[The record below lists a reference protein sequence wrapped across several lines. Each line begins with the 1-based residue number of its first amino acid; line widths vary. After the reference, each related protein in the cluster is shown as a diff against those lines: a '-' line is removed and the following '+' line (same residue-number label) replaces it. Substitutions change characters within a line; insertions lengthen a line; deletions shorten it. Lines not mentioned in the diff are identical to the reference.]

1 MSDSI
6 DFTSLFRLDGR
17 KVVVVGGGSG
27 LGRAA
32 SIALAQYGA
41 NLVVADV
48 NVDGL
53 KDTIAA
59 IEGQGYS
66 AESAEVDVT
75 DTESVVALAAAHPDT
90 EVLVAT
96 PGINVRKHV
105 LNTTDD
111 EFDRVIDVSLKG
123 TYRLA
128 KAFGPGLVA
137 RGKGSIINFSSF
149 RALVVEPGQGLY
161 AAAKGGVL
169 QLTKVLAAELGPSGV
184 RVNAVAP
191 GPFETPLTAADQV
204 RSRLVR
210 RLRGQ
215 DRVEAL
221 GHARRNRRRDSV
233 PGIGCVHIRDR
244 HPAVGRRRMDR
255 RRRPLR
261 PEGLTHDGAARS
273 VDRVDVSAYQSL
285 RQRPVTR
292 AERYALGKSLRK
304 RAHPDQRRLDDLWLH
319 GPLGSSGPGAMHIR
333 PALRRPDRSRPRRDG
348 RRRRPR
354 HAARRAGGLTRRA
367 G

>member
-41 NLVVADV
+41 NLVVADL
-48 NVDGL
+48 NVEGL

-66 AESAEVDVT
+66 AESAVVDVT

-96 PGINVRKHV
+96 PGINVRKQV
-105 LNTTDD
+105 LDTTDD

-149 RALVVEPGQGLY
+149 RALVVEPGQGMY

-184 RVNAVAP
+184 RVNAIAP
-191 GPFETPLTAADQV
+191 GPFETPLTH
-204 RSRLVR
+204 RSSPIPT
-210 RLRGQ
+210 GY
-215 DRVEAL
+215 
-221 GHARRNRRRDSV
+221 
-233 PGIGCVHIRDR
+233 
-244 HPAVGRRRMDR
+244 
-255 RRRPLR
+255 
-261 PEGLTHDGAARS
+261 
-273 VDRVDVSAYQSL
+273 SAYGDKTDLKRLATPNEIVGAILFLASDASTF
-285 RQRPVTR
+285 VTGILQLV
-292 AERYALGKSLRK
+292 ERGWTAV
-304 RAHPDQRRLDDLWLH
+304 
-319 GPLGSSGPGAMHIR
+319 
-333 PALRRPDRSRPRRDG
+333 DG
-348 RRRRPR
+348 RFIPKV
-354 HAARRAGGLTRRA
+354 
-367 G
+367 

>member
-6 DFTSLFRLDGR
+6 DYTSLFRLDGR

-41 NLVVADV
+41 NVVVADV

-53 KDTIAA
+53 KDTVAE
-59 IEGQGYS
+59 IEAQGYG

-75 DTESVVALAAAHPDT
+75 DSESVVALAAAHPDT

-96 PGINVRKHV
+96 PGINVRKQL

-128 KAFGPGLVA
+128 KAFGPGLIA

-191 GPFETPLTAADQV
+191 GPFETPLTEQIKADT
-204 RSRLVR
+204 RLVR

-221 GHARRNRRRDSV
+221 GHARRDRRRGPV
-233 PGIGCVHIRDR
+233 PGIGRIHIRDR
-244 HPAVGRRRMDR
+244 HPAVGRGRMDR

-261 PEGLTHDGAARS
+261 TEGLTDDGQ
-273 VDRVDVSAYQSL
+273 QSS
-285 RQRPVTR
+285 
-292 AERYALGKSLRK
+292 E
-304 RAHPDQRRLDDLWLH
+304 
-319 GPLGSSGPGAMHIR
+319 
-333 PALRRPDRSRPRRDG
+333 
-348 RRRRPR
+348 
-354 HAARRAGGLTRRA
+354 
-367 G
+367 

>member
-1 MSDSI
+1 M
-6 DFTSLFRLDGR
+6 FRLDGR

-32 SIALAQYGA
+32 SIALSQYGA
-41 NLVVADV
+41 NVVVADV

-53 KDTIAA
+53 KDTVAE
-59 IEGQGYS
+59 IEAHGYS

-75 DTESVVALAAAHPDT
+75 DSESVVALAAAHPDT

-96 PGINVRKHV
+96 PGINVRKQV

-191 GPFETPLTAADQV
+191 GTVRDTSDGADQV

-215 DRVEAL
+215 DRAEAL
-221 GHARRNRRRDSV
+221 GQAATRSS
-233 PGIGCVHIRDR
+233 
-244 HPAVGRRRMDR
+244 
-255 RRRPLR
+255 
-261 PEGLTHDGAARS
+261 ARS
-273 VDRVDVSAYQSL
+273 CSSHR
-285 RQRPVTR
+285 T
-292 AERYALGKSLRK
+292 
-304 RAHPDQRRLDDLWLH
+304 HPPSSPAPCSWSTAD
-319 GPLGSSGPGAMHIR
+319 GPPSTVASSR
-333 PALRRPDRSRPRRDG
+333 RSRS
-348 RRRRPR
+348 
-354 HAARRAGGLTRRA
+354 
-367 G
+367 

>member
-41 NLVVADV
+41 NLVVADL
-48 NVDGL
+48 NVEGL

-96 PGINVRKHV
+96 PGINVRKQV
-105 LNTTDD
+105 LDTTDD

-191 GPFETPLTAADQV
+191 GPFETPLTRADQV

-221 GHARRNRRRDSV
+221 GHTRRDRRRDSV
-233 PGIGCVHIRDR
+233 PGIGRIHVRDR
-244 HPAVGRRRMDR
+244 YPAVGRRRMDR

-261 PEGLTHDGAARS
+261 PKGLTHDCAA
-273 VDRVDVSAYQSL
+273 
-285 RQRPVTR
+285 
-292 AERYALGKSLRK
+292 G
-304 RAHPDQRRLDDLWLH
+304 RLD
-319 GPLGSSGPGAMHIR
+319 
-333 PALRRPDRSRPRRDG
+333 PRRE
-348 RRRRPR
+348 
-354 HAARRAGGLTRRA
+354 T
-367 G
+367 

>member
-1 MSDSI
+1 MSDST
-6 DFTSLFRLDGR
+6 DYTSLFRLDGR

-41 NLVVADV
+41 NVVVADV

-53 KDTIAA
+53 KDTVAE
-59 IEGQGYS
+59 IEAQGYS

-75 DTESVVALAAAHPDT
+75 DSESVVALAAAHPDT

-96 PGINVRKHV
+96 PGINVRKQL

-169 QLTKVLAAELGPSGV
+169 QLTKVLAAELGSVGCAGERRSTRPV
-184 RVNAVAP
+184 RD
-191 GPFETPLTAADQV
+191 TSDRADQV

-221 GHARRNRRRDSV
+221 GQAGRDRRRDPV
-233 PGIGCVHIRDR
+233 PGIGRIHIRDR

-255 RRRPLR
+255 HRRPLR
-261 PEGLTHDGAARS
+261 PEGLVRDGAAG
-273 VDRVDVSAYQSL
+273 Q
-285 RQRPVTR
+285 
-292 AERYALGKSLRK
+292 
-304 RAHPDQRRLDDLWLH
+304 RAHR
-319 GPLGSSGPGAMHIR
+319 
-333 PALRRPDRSRPRRDG
+333 
-348 RRRRPR
+348 
-354 HAARRAGGLTRRA
+354 AR
-367 G
+367 

>member
-32 SIALAQYGA
+32 SVALAQYGA

-191 GPFETPLTAADQV
+191 GPFETPLTEQIKSDPDWYGAYADKTALKRWATPDEIVGAILFLASDASTFVTGTLQ
-204 RSRLVR
+204 LVE
-210 RLRGQ
+210 G
-215 DRVEAL
+215 
-221 GHARRNRRRDSV
+221 GWT
-233 PGIGCVHIRDR
+233 
-244 HPAVGRRRMDR
+244 AV
-255 RRRPLR
+255 
-261 PEGLTHDGAARS
+261 
-273 VDRVDVSAYQSL
+273 
-285 RQRPVTR
+285 
-292 AERYALGKSLRK
+292 
-304 RAHPDQRRLDDLWLH
+304 
-319 GPLGSSGPGAMHIR
+319 
-333 PALRRPDRSRPRRDG
+333 DG
-348 RRRRPR
+348 RFVPKV
-354 HAARRAGGLTRRA
+354 
-367 G
+367 

>member
-1 MSDSI
+1 VSDSI
-6 DFTSLFRLDGR
+6 DYTSLFRLDGR

-41 NLVVADV
+41 NLVVTDV

-53 KDTIAA
+53 KDTVAA
-59 IEGQGYS
+59 HGYEP
-66 AESAEVDVT
+66 ESVEVDVT
-75 DTESVVALAAAHPDT
+75 DSESVVALAAAHPDT

-96 PGINVRKHV
+96 PGINVRKQL

-169 QLTKVLAAELGPSGV
+169 QLTKALAAELGPSGV

-191 GPFETPLTAADQV
+191 GPFETPLTQQIKSDPDWYGAYADKTALKRWATPDEIVGAVLFLASDASTFVTGTLQ
-204 RSRLVR
+204 LVE
-210 RLRGQ
+210 G
-215 DRVEAL
+215 
-221 GHARRNRRRDSV
+221 GWT
-233 PGIGCVHIRDR
+233 
-244 HPAVGRRRMDR
+244 AV
-255 RRRPLR
+255 
-261 PEGLTHDGAARS
+261 
-273 VDRVDVSAYQSL
+273 
-285 RQRPVTR
+285 
-292 AERYALGKSLRK
+292 
-304 RAHPDQRRLDDLWLH
+304 
-319 GPLGSSGPGAMHIR
+319 
-333 PALRRPDRSRPRRDG
+333 DG
-348 RRRRPR
+348 RFAPKV
-354 HAARRAGGLTRRA
+354 
-367 G
+367 

>member
-1 MSDSI
+1 MHSTKPAQTAVTQSRFTPTDPDPTVPDVRRTKNMSDSI
-6 DFTSLFRLDGR
+6 DHTSLFRLDGR

-48 NVDGL
+48 NVEGL
-53 KDTIAA
+53 KDTVAE
-59 IEGQGYS
+59 IEAQGYS

-75 DTESVVALAAAHPDT
+75 DTESIDALAGAHPDT

-96 PGINVRKHV
+96 PGINVRKQV

-111 EFDRVIDVSLKG
+111 EFDRVIDVGLKG

-184 RVNAVAP
+184 RVNAIAP
-191 GPFETPLTAADQV
+191 GPFETPLTQQIKSDPQWY
-204 RSRLVR
+204 
-210 RLRGQ
+210 
-215 DRVEAL
+215 
-221 GHARRNRRRDSV
+221 
-233 PGIGCVHIRDR
+233 
-244 HPAVGRRRMDR
+244 
-255 RRRPLR
+255 
-261 PEGLTHDGAARS
+261 
-273 VDRVDVSAYQSL
+273 SAYADKTALKRWATPDEIVGAVLFLASDASTY
-285 RQRPVTR
+285 VTGTLQLVEGGWT
-292 AERYALGKSLRK
+292 AV
-304 RAHPDQRRLDDLWLH
+304 
-319 GPLGSSGPGAMHIR
+319 
-333 PALRRPDRSRPRRDG
+333 DG
-348 RRRRPR
+348 RFVPKV
-354 HAARRAGGLTRRA
+354 
-367 G
+367 

>member
-1 MSDSI
+1 MSDST
-6 DFTSLFRLDGR
+6 DYTSLFRLDTR

-41 NLVVADV
+41 KLAVADV

-53 KDTIAA
+53 KDTVAE
-59 IEGQGYS
+59 IEAQGYSAES

-75 DTESVVALAAAHPDT
+75 DSESLVALAAAQT

-96 PGINVRKHV
+96 PGINVRKQL
-105 LNTTDD
+105 LNTTDE

-123 TYRLA
+123 TYRIA

-191 GPFETPLTAADQV
+191 GPFETPLTEQIKSDPDWYGAYADKTALKRWATPDEIVGAILFLASDASTFVTGTLQ
-204 RSRLVR
+204 LVD
-210 RLRGQ
+210 G
-215 DRVEAL
+215 
-221 GHARRNRRRDSV
+221 GWT
-233 PGIGCVHIRDR
+233 
-244 HPAVGRRRMDR
+244 AV
-255 RRRPLR
+255 
-261 PEGLTHDGAARS
+261 
-273 VDRVDVSAYQSL
+273 
-285 RQRPVTR
+285 
-292 AERYALGKSLRK
+292 
-304 RAHPDQRRLDDLWLH
+304 
-319 GPLGSSGPGAMHIR
+319 
-333 PALRRPDRSRPRRDG
+333 DG
-348 RRRRPR
+348 RFVPKV
-354 HAARRAGGLTRRA
+354 
-367 G
+367 

>member
-1 MSDSI
+1 MSDST
-6 DFTSLFRLDGR
+6 DYTSLFRLDGR

-32 SIALAQYGA
+32 SVALAQYGA

-48 NVDGL
+48 NVEGL
-53 KDTIAA
+53 RDTLTDIAA
-59 IEGQGYS
+59 QGCS
-66 AESAEVDVT
+66 AESAEIDVT
-75 DTESVVALAAAHPDT
+75 DSESVVTLAAAHPDT

-96 PGINVRKHV
+96 PGINVRKQL

-149 RALVVEPGQGLY
+149 RALVNLEPGQGLY

-191 GPFETPLTAADQV
+191 A
-204 RSRLVR
+204 RSRHR
-210 RLRGQ
+210 
-215 DRVEAL
+215 
-221 GHARRNRRRDSV
+221 
-233 PGIGCVHIRDR
+233 
-244 HPAVGRRRMDR
+244 
-255 RRRPLR
+255 
-261 PEGLTHDGAARS
+261 
-273 VDRVDVSAYQSL
+273 
-285 RQRPVTR
+285 
-292 AERYALGKSLRK
+292 
-304 RAHPDQRRLDDLWLH
+304 
-319 GPLGSSGPGAMHIR
+319 
-333 PALRRPDRSRPRRDG
+333 
-348 RRRRPR
+348 
-354 HAARRAGGLTRRA
+354 
-367 G
+367 